1 MTYPAEP
8 IELRRK
14 RLLWRSHHRGIK
26 EMDLLMGG
34 FARARLP
41 TMIESELR
49 AFEEIIELPDQEL
62 LSWVTG
68 EAPVPSNLNNVLL
81 PELLKF
87 RP

>member
-14 RLLWRSHHRGIK
+14 RLLWRSSHRRIR

-34 FARARLP
+34 FAESRLP
-41 TMIESELR
+41 TMTEHELN
-49 AFEEIIELPDQEL
+49 AFEALIELPDQEL
-62 LSWVTG
+62 LAWIIG
-68 EAPVPSNLNNVLL
+68 EAEVPSTISNALL

>member
-14 RLLWRSHHRGIK
+14 RLLWRSSHRGIR

-34 FARARLP
+34 FARSRLP
-41 TMIESELR
+41 TMTENELN
-49 AFEEIIELPDQEL
+49 AFEALIELPDQEL

-68 EAPVPSNLNNVLL
+68 EAAVPSNLNNTLL

-87 RP
+87 RL

>member
-14 RLLWRSHHRGIK
+14 RLLWRSSHRGIR

-34 FARARLP
+34 FAQSRLP
-41 TMIESELR
+41 TMTENELN
-49 AFEEIIELPDQEL
+49 AFEALIELPDLEL
-62 LSWVTG
+62 LAWITG
-68 EAPVPSNLNNVLL
+68 EATVPSTLSNALL